1 MGYLDLIREGADET
15 DVRKRLP
22 QGDQVAIT
30 IRMPENLRDVS
41 KELAVLKGISVGAI
55 IHAGSITQLV
65 GKG

>member
-22 QGDQVAIT
+22 QGGQVAIT

-41 KELAVLKGISVGAI
+41 KELAVLKSISVDAI
-55 IHAGSITQLV
+55 IRAGSITQLV